1 MDSDSDFLDEFD
13 DGEAQQAIVLLAAEN
28 LLPNHGG
35 SRPGRA
41 PNVDRGIQQGHERII
56 KDYFAPEPVYGEK
69 VFRRR
74 FRMHR
79 LLFLRIVEAVEAY
92 DAYFQQKP
100 DATPKETSGFH
111 PSRNV
116 PQPSASWHME
126 CR

>member
-28 LLPNHGG
+28 LLEEWPNHGG

-56 KDYFAPEPVYGEK
+56 KDYFDLEPVYGEK

-74 FRMHR
+74 FR
-79 LLFLRIVEAVEAY
+79 IQE
-92 DAYFQQKP
+92 
-100 DATPKETSGFH
+100 SGIKGRGH
-111 PSRNV
+111 DEGRKV
-116 PQPSASWHME
+116 GLE
-126 CR
+126 EGCGCKGTRTGCR